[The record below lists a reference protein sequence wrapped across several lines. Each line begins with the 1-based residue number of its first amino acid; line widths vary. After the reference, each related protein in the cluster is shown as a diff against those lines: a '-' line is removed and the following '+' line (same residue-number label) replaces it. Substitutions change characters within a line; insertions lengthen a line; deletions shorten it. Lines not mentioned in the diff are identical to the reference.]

1 MSNLEKAKEIVKEYY
16 ENADCGIFNSR
27 NTVGD
32 VMTTIYEDENLT
44 IDICY
49 GYAYFEIF
57 GLSNADF
64 EKLEKYYDSL
74 AESESKIIM
83 KIYVAWLQENDWE
96 TESFCIGC
104 YSTKEKAKK
113 AIVEAL
119 REEGEAVLTLEI
131 YDAQDKP
138 NYIYGIEEYNLD
150 E

>member
-1 MSNLEKAKEIVKEYY
+1 
-16 ENADCGIFNSR
+16 
-27 NTVGD
+27 
-32 VMTTIYEDENLT
+32 
-44 IDICY
+44 
-49 GYAYFEIF
+49 
-57 GLSNADF
+57 
-64 EKLEKYYDSL
+64 
-74 AESESKIIM
+74 M

-104 YSTKEKAKK
+104 YSTKEKAEN
-113 AIVEAL
+113 AIVKAL